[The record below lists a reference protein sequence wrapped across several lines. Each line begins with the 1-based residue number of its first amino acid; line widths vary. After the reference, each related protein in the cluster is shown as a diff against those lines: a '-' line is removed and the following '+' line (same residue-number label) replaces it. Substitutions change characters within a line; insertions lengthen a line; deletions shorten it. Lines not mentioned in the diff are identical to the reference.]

1 MKTQR
6 TKKKTQNEIIKKS
19 LRAAAGVALLGG
31 AVACGEDISTQELYP
46 RTSGFSPHGSIVK
59 SATISVNT
67 HFEAQLVDAGV
78 TMDAGIPIPL
88 GNDGGPLACH
98 RGSFDDQDIE
108 AWIECCDAL
117 GWDWDKGCVAWG
129 PPTPPVFS
137 SSKEVA

>member
-1 MKTQR
+1 MFTKTKR
-6 TKKKTQNEIIKKS
+6 TEKRTQNEIMQKA

-31 AVACGEDISTQELYP
+31 TIACGEDISTQELYP
-46 RTSGFSPHGSIVK
+46 GASGFSSQGAIVK

-88 GNDGGPLACH
+88 GNDGGPLACD
-98 RGSFDDQDIE
+98 RNGLSSDE
-108 AWIECCDAL
+108 WVECCDAI
-117 GWDWDKGCVAWG
+117 GWDWDKGCAAWG
-129 PPTPPVFS
+129 PPAPPTFS